1 MKKANLLTNLCSMF
15 PQNDHNGCPTC
26 ECSDPCEGYQCPMG
40 NRCEVAKDPECV
52 SGSSLCASEP
62 VCKPDVAYSNPCDI
76 GTPFSDNSTGEVF
89 YCLLGE
95 SIGFTVFDEECVN
108 NNCSHL

>member
-1 MKKANLLTNLCSMF
+1 MKKANLIKNLCFMF

-95 SIGFTVFDEECVN
+95 SIGCTVF
-108 NNCSHL
+108 